1 MISQIPSAPKSNRL
15 HVVIFRLFHYKLEV
29 GYVHIFK
36 IVNNVLKV
44 LSFNQLFLKLNL
56 VHPNIR
62 AFPHSLL

>member
-29 GYVHIFK
+29 CYVHLFK
-36 IVNNVLKV
+36 LVNISLKV
-44 LSFNQLFLKLNL
+44 LNFNQLFLKLNL

-62 AFPHSLL
+62 AFPNSLL